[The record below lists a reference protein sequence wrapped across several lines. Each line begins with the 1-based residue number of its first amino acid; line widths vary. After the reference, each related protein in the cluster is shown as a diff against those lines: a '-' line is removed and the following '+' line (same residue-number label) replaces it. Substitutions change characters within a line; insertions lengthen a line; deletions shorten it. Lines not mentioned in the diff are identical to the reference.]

1 MHFDINSGTTIW
13 GYIRG
18 DEMIG
23 LVSADFIIG
32 GLQIRCHEVSI
43 DSDKWDNLAHA
54 KATRLIFHRKA
65 QNIFSQVMVLLH
77 ICLLYISGLEKK
89 NLSLDQAT
97 GCLLCFHTH

>member
-32 GLQIRCHEVSI
+32 GLQLRSPEVSI
-43 DSDKWDNLAHA
+43 
-54 KATRLIFHRKA
+54 
-65 QNIFSQVMVLLH
+65 
-77 ICLLYISGLEKK
+77 KK
-89 NLSLDQAT
+89 N
-97 GCLLCFHTH
+97 GIN

>member
-32 GLQIRCHEVSI
+32 GLQLISSEVSI
-43 DSDKWDNLAHA
+43 DSEKLGELSNAN
-54 KATRLIFHRKA
+54 ATRLIFN
-65 QNIFSQVMVLLH
+65 Q
-77 ICLLYISGLEKK
+77 
-89 NLSLDQAT
+89 
-97 GCLLCFHTH
+97 

>member
-32 GLQIRCHEVSI
+32 GLQLTSPEVSI
-43 DSDKWDNLAHA
+43 DSQKLDELSNA
-54 KATRLIFHRKA
+54 KATRLIFH
-65 QNIFSQVMVLLH
+65 Q
-77 ICLLYISGLEKK
+77 
-89 NLSLDQAT
+89 
-97 GCLLCFHTH
+97 